1 MAVTRIVSDLSS
13 SSLEA
18 AQRFYTEV
26 LGLEVVMDHG
36 WIVTLA
42 SPTDPSSQISV
53 MTHDAHA
60 PVVPDV
66 SVEVDDLDAAYEAAV
81 QRGDAI
87 VYPVTE
93 EPWGVR
99 RFFATDPDG
108 HVINI
113 LSHRREQ

>member
-42 SPTDPSSQISV
+42 SPTDPSLQISV
-53 MTHDAHA
+53 MTNDAHA

-81 QRGDAI
+81 QRGDTI

-99 RFFATDPDG
+99 RFFAADPDG